1 MAKKNAKVLVV
12 IREGTG
18 RPSRAIADDIKAC
31 TPAQVR
37 RLRDAALKGMHD
49 EEWGWEIGRLF
60 LQGKISADQFEAGKR
75 WRRLLTAWRN
85 ASGMPKPDPKAL
97 QIPPEPRTIQADP
110 DTDKG
115 KVDAER
121 EMELAGRM
129 RGAHAVLCSY
139 GKIMEN
145 DVRRTV
151 EDDQAPVGQEG
162 LERVVKGLSAWSS
175 YWGLTAGR

>member
-18 RPSRAIADDIKAC
+18 RPSRAVADATKAC

-37 RLRDAALKGMHD
+37 RLRDAALMGMQD

-60 LQGKISADQFEAGKR
+60 LQGKIAADEFEAGKR

-97 QIPPEPRTIQADP
+97 QVPPEPRTIQADP
-110 DTDKG
+110 DTDQG
-115 KVDAER
+115 RADAER
-121 EMELAGRM
+121 EQELSDRL
-129 RGAHAVLCSY
+129 REAHAVLCSF
-139 GKIMEN
+139 GIMVEN
-145 DVRRTV
+145 EVRRTV
-151 EDDQAPVGQEG
+151 ENDEAPIGHEG
-162 LERVVKGLSAWSS
+162 LERVVKGLSAMSS